1 MPQKPKADPHAERE
15 AKNYANPVVSR
26 EWLLE
31 ALDLKPQSYEELCEL
46 AHAES
51 EDQREGLRRRLKA
64 MIRDGQVLLNRRDR
78 FVPISKADVLHGKI
92 IGHRD
97 GYGFFRP
104 DDGSDDIFINQHQM
118 AKAFDGDIAVV
129 RPGAVDRRGRREG
142 TIIHITQR
150 ANTKLVGRFV
160 DEGYVRYVIP
170 DNQKINQN
178 IVIAPEDQLDARD
191 GQMVVAEL
199 ISYPSKRNLATA
211 KIVQVLGD
219 TMAAGMEI
227 EVAIHSHQ
235 IPAEWPEGVT
245 EVADQLPEEV
255 IESDKLGRFDLRNVP
270 LVTIDGE
277 DARDFD
283 DAVYAKRKPDGGF
296 TLYVAIADV
305 SHYVKPMSA
314 LDIEG
319 INRGNSTYFPGYVVP
334 MLPEQ
339 LSNGLCS
346 LNPEVDRLAMVCEM
360 QLSAE
365 GEVNDFSFYEAVIHS
380 HRRLTYSEV
389 GRALSEG
396 PDGETRIRLAD
407 RIADLETLHA
417 LYNALRAKRDTR
429 GAIDFETV
437 EPRIIF
443 GPGRK
448 IEKIV
453 PVERNDAHKM
463 IEEAMLAANVC
474 AAELLAKAGIPA
486 LYRVHEG
493 PAQERLEN
501 LRAYLGELGLS
512 LTGGDQPTPA
522 DYQLLLGSIGDRPDA
537 HVIQSMMLRS
547 MAQAQYRPDNEG
559 HFGLAYSAYTHFTS
573 PIRRYP
579 DLLVH
584 RAIRALIAK
593 NDGTKVKKHPDAVPA
608 DFAELYP
615 YDMNAM
621 LQAGEQCSMTER
633 RSDDATRDVIAWL
646 KCEFLRHHLG
656 EEFDGTVATVTSF
669 GLFIELNDLFIE
681 GLAHISN
688 LTQDYY
694 HFDQAKQRLVA
705 EHSGNSFNLGDS
717 VRVKV
722 ARVDLDERKIDLELV
737 GHESRRSANKTRNKG
752 RVHKS
757 DDKAGKPARSGGK
770 SKATNSKAGPRSKSE
785 KTIEAKPRSAKA
797 STSKATKTKAK
808 PASKAVPMG
817 AVKAKPKPK
826 PKAKTDPKSQARAKS
841 GTRSTEKPEAF
852 NDSRGSESNGTRKPR
867 RRTMTSGEEST
878 SVSPRTV
885 SKSHAEIKARAKP
898 GKAKSKPKK
907 PAKGEATTAQP
918 VEKKKRWWPF
928 GRS

>member
-46 AHAES
+46 AQAES

-78 FVPISKADVLHGKI
+78 FVPMSKADVLHGKI

-150 ANTKLVGRFV
+150 ANTTLVGRFV

-199 ISYPSKRNLATA
+199 ISFPSKRNLATA
-211 KIVQVLGD
+211 KIIQVLGD
-219 TMAAGMEI
+219 NMSAGMEI

-245 EVADQLPEEV
+245 EVANQLPEEV
-255 IESDKLGRFDLRNVP
+255 INSDKLGRFDLRSVP

-283 DAVYAKRKPDGGF
+283 DAVYAKRKANGGY

-360 QLSAE
+360 QLSE
-365 GEVNDFSFYEAVIHS
+365 DGEVNDFSFYEAVIHS
-380 HRRLTYSEV
+380 HKRLTYSEV

-396 PDGETRIRLAD
+396 PDGETRTRLAD
-407 RIADLETLHA
+407 RIADLETLHS

-474 AAELLAKAGIPA
+474 AAELLAKANIPA
-486 LYRVHEG
+486 LFRVHEG

-522 DYQLLLGSIGDRPDA
+522 DYQLLLGSIGERPDA

-593 NDGTKVKKHPDAVPA
+593 NDGAKVKKHPDAESA
-608 DFAELYP
+608 DFADLYP

-633 RSDDATRDVIAWL
+633 RSDEATRDVIAWL

-669 GLFIELNDLFIE
+669 GLFIELKDLFIE

-737 GHESRRSANKTRNKG
+737 GHESRRSATKG
-752 RVHKS
+752 RGN
-757 DDKAGKPARSGGK
+757 KAAAKGERTARSG
-770 SKATNSKAGPRSKSE
+770 SKAKAGGAKSGPRSKVE
-785 KTIEAKPRSAKA
+785 KSPAKRSKPIKERAPKPVKSKAKA
-797 STSKATKTKAK
+797 AD
-808 PASKAVPMG
+808 KAVPLG

-826 PKAKTDPKSQARAKS
+826 AKAKRGPQTAAKGEDFLGSQGNVNTD
-841 GTRSTEKPEAF
+841 
-852 NDSRGSESNGTRKPR
+852 TRKPR
-867 RRTMTSGEEST
+867 RRTNAAPDSAGDAST
-878 SVSPRTV
+878 RNV
-885 SKSHAEIKARAKP
+885 SKSHAAIKARVKP
-898 GKAKSKPKK
+898 GKAKAKK
-907 PAKGEATTAQP
+907 PSNAVSAEAKPA
-918 VEKKKRWWPF
+918 EKKKRWWQF